1 MKFDI
6 LVQVVGAI
14 GANQV
19 QAQGYLTKAPF
30 EAPTVVAAQA
40 EFDKTQGFLGRGQM
54 TTITLFTRL
63 NSSLFYP
70 GASSEGYHDK
80 EVTLTGKFLEC
91 ALITMQLQ
99 EVQ

>member
-6 LVQVVGAI
+6 LVQIIGAI

-19 QAQGYLTKAPF
+19 QAQGYLTKVPF
-30 EAPTVVAAQA
+30 VMASVDDAQV
-40 EFDKTQGFLGRGQM
+40 ELDTTQNFLGKGQM
-54 TTITLFTRL
+54 TTLTLFTRC

-70 GASSEGYHDK
+70 DASTEGYHDK
-80 EVTLTGKFLEC
+80 EVTLTGKFLEG